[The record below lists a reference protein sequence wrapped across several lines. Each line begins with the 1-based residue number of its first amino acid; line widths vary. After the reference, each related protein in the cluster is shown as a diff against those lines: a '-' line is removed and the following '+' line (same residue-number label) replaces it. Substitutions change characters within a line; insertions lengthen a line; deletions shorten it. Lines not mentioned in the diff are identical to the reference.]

1 MKVSGFTFCRDAVRF
16 DYPLVESIRSILPI
30 VDEYVV
36 NVGKSDDGTLE
47 LVRAIGDPKIRIIE
61 SVWDESLRKDGLIF
75 SQQTNLAL
83 ARCAGDWAFYLQA
96 DEVVHEEDL
105 PRIRAAMEQC
115 LADQRVLGLLFR
127 YLHFKGDYH
136 SVDPWMYR
144 REIRVIRNNG
154 TVRSWGDATGF
165 ARSGPSG
172 EQGLK
177 TQTAMWRPVGARI
190 FHYGWVK
197 DPRTLVQKKRTQIA
211 YHHDTAIP
219 AHDRVFFDRDEYGFE
234 QYAILKEYRGAH
246 PAVMAARV
254 AALPRLARRRNRWLN
269 PRFYREVLRH
279 GFKG

>member
-36 NVGKSDDGTLE
+36 NVGKSDDATLE
-47 LVRAIGDPKIRIIE
+47 LVRSIGDPKIRIIE
-61 SVWDESLRKDGLIF
+61 SIWDESLRKDGLIF

-83 ARCAGDWAFYLQA
+83 AQCVGDWAFYLQA

-105 PRIRAAMEQC
+105 PRILAAMQQH

-127 YLHFKGDYH
+127 YLHFKGDYQ
-136 SVDPWMYR
+136 SIDPWMYR

-154 TVRSWGDATGF
+154 AVRSWGDATGF
-165 ARSGPSG
+165 ACSGPSG

-177 TQTAMWRPVGARI
+177 PQTATWRQTGARI

-197 DPRTLVQKKRTQIA
+197 DPRTLVQKKRTQIT
-211 YHHDTAIP
+211 YHHDAAIP
-219 AHDRVFFDRDEYGFE
+219 AHDRVFFDCDEYGFD
-234 QYAILKEYRGAH
+234 QYAILKEYRGSH

-254 AALPRLARRRNRWLN
+254 AGLPRLARRRNRWLSS
-269 PRFYREVLRH
+269 RFYREVLRH